1 MVSSV
6 CEKVESKTKP
16 KRIRYKIPTYKKAD
30 KINDNIKKYKSNQKH
45 IFRYKALSNIYAE
58 IAKEVLHGQN
68 LIPFDNIVFKK
79 DGLNIYL
86 NAYSAGIY
94 DWYDI
99 KNKRWKKF
107 NGESFIIVEGIL
119 EGTELLPISQ
129 RIRIHIELLRLLRQG
144 EKVKKALK
152 AARKAVKWC

>member
-1 MVSSV
+1 MVSAV
-6 CEKVESKTKP
+6 CKKVESKTKP

-58 IAKEVLHGQN
+58 IAKEILHGQN

-86 NAYSAGIY
+86 SAYSAGKY

-99 KNKRWKKF
+99 KNRRWKKF
-107 NGESFIIVEGIL
+107 NGESFVIVEGII

-129 RIRIHIELLRLLRQG
+129 RLKIHIELLRQLRQG
-144 EKVKKALK
+144 VKLK
-152 AARKAVKWC
+152 KAVKIARKKTK